1 MVVLLKSL
9 GIFLIGCLVGAV
21 SCYIGVKSRYKQKNV
36 KKNNTEIKNPE
47 NKDSK

>member
-9 GIFLIGCLVGAV
+9 GIFLIGCIVGAV
-21 SCYIGVKSRYKQKNV
+21 SCYLGVRSRNKQKNA

-47 NKDSK
+47 NKNIK